1 MTSPSATQ
9 DSYPYR
15 NEPIWSRSEKT
26 VARAAFDAAL
36 RRELQ
41 EVMQEAKQKA
51 NQVNEPADLWDL
63 EHYLTQRRKEIDR
76 TYDYRYSQLTHV
88 FGRLLYEQRLSE
100 EELRGLREDKL
111 KPIRSIAKFLVPI
124 DLLQRPSSTLDVFS

>member
-9 DSYPYR
+9 DSYPYQ
-15 NEPIWSRSEKT
+15 NEPMWSRSEKT

-36 RRELQ
+36 NRELQ

-51 NQVNEPADLWDL
+51 NQIKEPADLWDL

-76 TYDYRYSQLTHV
+76 KYDYQYSQLTCV
-88 FGRLLYEQRLSE
+88 FGRLLHESRLSE
-100 EELRGLREDKL
+100 DELRGLNEDKL
-111 KPIRSIAKFLVPI
+111 KLIRSFAKFLAE
-124 DLLQRPSSTLDVFS
+124 DAA

>member
-9 DSYPYR
+9 DRYPYQ

-36 RRELQ
+36 KRELQ

-76 TYDYRYSQLTHV
+76 KYDYRYSQLTQV
-88 FGRLLYEQRLSE
+88 FGRLLYEKRLGE
-100 EELRGLREDKL
+100 EELGGLREDKL
-111 KPIRSIAKFLVPI
+111 KSIRSFAKFLAE
-124 DLLQRPSSTLDVFS
+124 DTAA